1 MKNSTLVLALPI
13 SAVFALS
20 GCVAPSPTDANGGT
34 QSPSVTAT
42 DTQPPSGVISV
53 VASTS
58 VWASIVEFVGGDAV
72 EVTAIISDP
81 NRDPHSYEAS
91 ARDQLAVN
99 EAELVVM
106 NGGGYDDFMIQLVQA
121 APETKLV
128 LEAVE
133 DGDSHADE
141 EHADEEHGHSHADEE
156 HADEEHGHS
165 HADEEHADEE
175 HGHSHA
181 ENEHVW
187 YDFDAVSD
195 FAVRLADVL
204 AQLRPE
210 SLQSISTHFDE
221 FEAELEVLALRRDA
235 LRDRALGLGMLQ
247 TAPLASLL
255 LVDAGFID
263 LTPSDLLEAVEEE
276 REIAPLVMA
285 EAETL
290 LRSGDVSL
298 LAVNE
303 QLLDPQ
309 SEQLIAWAEQFGA
322 AIVYFSELIPDP
334 ENQDYLDWMHAILDE
349 LQEKIYG

>member
-1 MKNSTLVLALPI
+1 MKRSLLLLSLPVSAVLALG
-13 SAVFALS
+13 
-20 GCVAPSPTDANGGT
+20 GCAAGTPTDSNGAT
-34 QSPSVTAT
+34 QSPTAT
-42 DTQPPSGVISV
+42 STETATPTGAIKV
-53 VASTS
+53 VATTS
-58 VWASIVEFVGGDAV
+58 VWASIVEFVGGEAV

-91 ARDQLAVN
+91 ARDQLAVS

-106 NGGGYDDFMIQLVQA
+106 NGGGYDDFMVQLVQA
-121 APETKLV
+121 ADETKLV

-133 DGDSHADE
+133 GGDSHSDE
-141 EHADEEHGHSHADEE
+141 EHSDEEHSHSHE
-156 HADEEHGHS
+156 
-165 HADEEHADEE
+165 
-175 HGHSHA
+175 

-187 YDFDAVSD
+187 YDFDAVSN
-195 FAVRLADVL
+195 FAVRLADVITE
-204 AQLRPE
+204 LRPE
-210 SLQSISTHFDE
+210 SLSVVSANFDE
-221 FEAELEVLALRRDA
+221 FEAELEVLSLRRDA
-235 LRDRALGLGMLQ
+235 LRDRALGLGVLQ

-255 LVDAGFID
+255 LEDAGFQD

-285 EAETL
+285 EAEAL
-290 LRSGDVSL
+290 LSSGDVSL

-309 SEQLIAWAEQFGA
+309 SEQLIAWAELSGA
-322 AIVYFSELIPDP
+322 AVVYLSELIPDP

>member
-1 MKNSTLVLALPI
+1 MKNSLKLLAAPL
-13 SAVFALS
+13 SALFALA
-20 GCVAPSPTDANGGT
+20 GCSVATPTESNGAT
-34 QSPSVTAT
+34 QSPT
-42 DTQPPSGVISV
+42 PSNSETVSPTGAIKV

-91 ARDQLAVN
+91 ARDQLAVS

-106 NGGGYDDFMIQLVQA
+106 NGGGYDDFMLQLIEA
-121 APETKLV
+121 ASDTKLV
-128 LEAVE
+128 LQAVE
-133 DGDSHADE
+133 GDESHGDDHSDDE
-141 EHADEEHGHSHADEE
+141 HSDDEHSH
-156 HADEEHGHS
+156 S
-165 HADEEHADEE
+165 HE
-175 HGHSHA
+175 

-204 AQLRPE
+204 TQLRPE
-210 SLQSISTHFDE
+210 SLDSVSAHFDE
-221 FEAELEVLALRRDA
+221 FEAELEVLSLRRDA
-235 LRDRALGLGMLQ
+235 LRDRALGLGVLQ

-255 LVDAGFID
+255 LEDAGFVD
-263 LTPSDLLEAVEEE
+263 LTPTELLEAVEEE
-276 REIAPLVMA
+276 REVPPLAMA
-285 EAETL
+285 EAQTL
-290 LRSGDVSL
+290 LQSGEVAL

-309 SEQLIAWAEQFGA
+309 SEQLVAWAQA
-322 AIVYFSELIPDP
+322 ASVAIVYFSELIPDP
-334 ENQDYLDWMHAILDE
+334 TNQDYLDWMHAILDE